1 MRVDRGVVVMLIAV
15 AILSAAAAY
24 GISSMVRTTGVVTIT
39 EKLLQHVTV
48 LTTLVTIDRTTVTV
62 TSTQVVKETTVTTA
76 TTTAVATVRVSPPV
90 SPLGTL
96 VIMGGRTF
104 DEAFLEVL
112 RATGREKP
120 RVGIIPTASSTPEET
135 GREYVEMIKG
145 YGAEGVLIDI
155 TERNCAKTAYEQ
167 QYVELVKSLDAVFF
181 TGGDQ
186 NRITKCL
193 LPGGSPTP
201 VLEALWNLYLRGGV
215 ISGNSAGAAIMSD
228 PMIGGGMDERVIVTR
243 GLGFLMY
250 GQVIVD
256 QHFLA
261 RGRVLRLIE
270 ALIQTGIRLGIG
282 IDEGAALVCFGNF
295 TCRVIGSAPV
305 VVFVY
310 EGYNGTHHIFS
321 LSYLTPGDSIDL
333 KTLKVDIGSS
343 KKSVLISG
351 DTTRTADIDVKTQ
364 NGLSVLI
371 GLLTRNKEVSVGV
384 LSESRRFTYQITLAR
399 TSRTKIYETGFYD
412 PVRYTAIEVSLYI
425 TKK

>member
-39 EKLLQHVTV
+39 EKLPQYVTV
-48 LTTLVTIDRTTVTV
+48 LTTLATIDRTTVTV

-76 TTTAVATVRVSPPV
+76 TITTVATVRVSPPV
-90 SPLGTL
+90 SPPGTL

-120 RVGIIPTASSTPEET
+120 RVGVIPTASSTPEET
-135 GREYVEMIKG
+135 GREYAEMIKG

-305 VVFVY
+305 VVSIY

-333 KTLKVDIGSS
+333 KTLKVNIGSS
-343 KKSVLISG
+343 KKPVLISG
-351 DTTRTADIDVKTQ
+351 DTTHTADIDVKTQ

-371 GLLTRNKEVSVGV
+371 GLLTRNKEVSVSV

>member
-1 MRVDRGVVVMLIAV
+1 
-15 AILSAAAAY
+15 ILSAAAAY
-24 GISSMVRTTGVVTIT
+24 GISSMVRTTEVVTIT
-39 EKLLQHVTV
+39 EKLPQYVTV
-48 LTTLVTIDRTTVTV
+48 LTTLTTIDRTTVTV

-76 TTTAVATVRVSPPV
+76 TITTVATVRVSPPT

-112 RATGREKP
+112 RATGKEKP
-120 RVGIIPTASSTPEET
+120 RVGVIPTASSTPEET
-135 GREYVEMIKG
+135 GREYVDMIKG

-193 LPGGSPTP
+193 VPGGSPTP
-201 VLEALWNLYLRGGV
+201 ILEALWNLYLRGSV

-228 PMIGGGMDERVIVTR
+228 PMIGGGIDERVIITR

-261 RGRVLRLIE
+261 RGRVIRLLE
-270 ALIQTGIRLGIG
+270 ALAQTSTRLGVG
-282 IDEGAALVCFGNF
+282 IDEGAALVCYGNH

-310 EGYNGTHHIFS
+310 EGSNGTHYIYR
-321 LSYLTPGDSIDL
+321 LNYLTPGDSINL
-333 KTLKVDIGSS
+333 KTLRVDIGPNKRAVS
-343 KKSVLISG
+343 ISG
-351 DTTRTADIDVKTQ
+351 DSTTSTDVDVKTQ
-364 NGLSVLI
+364 NGLSLI
-371 GLLTRNKEVSVGV
+371 ISLLTRNREVSIRA
-384 LSESRRFTYQITLAR
+384 LSESRKFSYQFTLAR
-399 TSRTKIYETGFYD
+399 TGKTEIYETGFYD
-412 PVRYTAIEVSLYI
+412 PVRYTAIEILLYI
-425 TKK
+425 SKVGL

>member
-228 PMIGGGMDERVIVTR
+228 TMIGGGMDERVIVTR

>member
-371 GLLTRNKEVSVGV
+371 GLL
-384 LSESRRFTYQITLAR
+384 
-399 TSRTKIYETGFYD
+399 
-412 PVRYTAIEVSLYI
+412 
-425 TKK
+425 

>member
-39 EKLLQHVTV
+39 EKLLQYVTV

-351 DTTRTADIDVKTQ
+351 DTTHTADIDVKTQ
-364 NGLSVLI
+364 NGLSALI